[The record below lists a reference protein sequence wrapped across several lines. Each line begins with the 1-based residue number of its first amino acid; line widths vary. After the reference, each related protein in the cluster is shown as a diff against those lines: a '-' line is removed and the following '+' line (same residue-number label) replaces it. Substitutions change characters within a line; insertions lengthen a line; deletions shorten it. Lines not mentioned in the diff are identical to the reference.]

1 MQTLFSLKDVIAM
14 IRQGKKL
21 VLAGEENLLRE
32 LPDGHWIGGTI
43 PYFMSEKGG
52 EFNTDKI
59 FVNELPDYVKRIKVG
74 TYSEESISNIY
85 TDAFPNGISIVIIPA
100 SSPVHL
106 SFALNAPGFNN
117 FAMTPLIGW
126 ISGINLAEAGKTKA
140 KVFFGEKYKVH
151 DNHAVVM
158 HAELPQNKYAEINIV
173 NIFKQGSG
181 DVITFDSN
189 GFSAVNANIN
199 GVKTN
204 FADYVKK
211 NNIDTKLPLV
221 ANYSGAMINI
231 SFQAVNEAEKKVDF
245 YAPVFKGVEYKL
257 AVPVGDYVSEFTKR
271 MPTGDVKN
279 IFFSCNCI
287 LNYLYSEL
295 EGKSTGG
302 VTGPI
307 TFGEIA
313 YQLLN
318 QTLAYVTIRDAA

>member
-1 MQTLFSLKDVIAM
+1 MQKLYNEKDVMGM
-14 IRQGKKL
+14 IKKGKKL
-21 VLAGEENLLRE
+21 ILAGQESLLKE
-32 LPDGHWIGGTI
+32 LPDGRWIGGTI
-43 PYFMSEKGG
+43 PYFMGDNGG
-52 EFNTDKI
+52 EFTTEKI
-59 FVNELPDYVKRIKVG
+59 FINEVPDYAKDIKLIAY
-74 TYSEESISNIY
+74 TEDTISKVY
-85 TDAFPNGISIVIIPA
+85 EDAFPNGLSVIIIPA

-106 SFALNAPGFNN
+106 SFALNAPSYKN

-126 ISGINLAEAGKTKA
+126 ISGINLADAGKTKA
-140 KVFFGEKYKVH
+140 KVFFGEKYKSFE
-151 DNHAVVM
+151 NAAVVM
-158 HAELPQNKYAEINIV
+158 HIELPQSKYAEINIV

-181 DVITFDSN
+181 DIISFENTS
-189 GFSAVNANIN
+189 FSVKDAIIN
-199 GVKTN
+199 GAKVN
-204 FADYVKK
+204 FADYIKK
-211 NNIDTKLPLV
+211 NNIDIKLPLV

-245 YAPVFKGVEYKL
+245 YAPVFKGVDYRL
-257 AVPVGDYVSEFTKR
+257 AAPVGDYVSEFTKK
-271 MPTGDVKN
+271 MPTADVNN

-318 QTLAYVTIRDAA
+318 QTLAYVTIKDVK

>member
-1 MQTLFSLKDVIAM
+1 MQKLFSEKEVIEM
-14 IRQGKKL
+14 IKNGKKL
-21 VLAGEENLLRE
+21 ILAGHENLLKE

-43 PYFMSEKGG
+43 PYFMSERGG

-59 FVNELPDYVKRIKVG
+59 FANELPDYIKNIKV
-74 TYSEESISNIY
+74 TAYDEKTISNIY
-85 TDAFPNGISIVIIPA
+85 KDAFSNGLSVVIIPA

-106 SFALNAPGFNN
+106 SFALNATGYDN

-126 ISGINLAEAGKTKA
+126 ISGINLADSGKVKA
-140 KVFFGEKYKVH
+140 KVFFGEKYKAF
-151 DNHAVVM
+151 DNGAVAM
-158 HAELPQNKYAEINIV
+158 HIELPQNKYAEINIV

-181 DVITFDSN
+181 DIISFDTNS
-189 GFSAVNANIN
+189 FSVKDAIIN
-199 GVKTN
+199 GTKFN
-204 FADYVKK
+204 FADYIKK
-211 NNIDTKLPLV
+211 NNIDIKLPLV

-245 YAPVFKGVEYKL
+245 YAPVFKGIDYRL
-257 AVPVGDYVSEFTKR
+257 ASMVGDYVTEFTKKI
-271 MPTGDVKN
+271 PKADVNN

-302 VTGPI
+302 FTGPI

-318 QTLAYVTIRDAA
+318 QTLAYVTIKDAK